1 MMNDLNSTARA
12 FDLGEAL
19 VTLHKDDLPEDK
31 GTLLRRGIL
40 VEGELEALDLPPV
53 KKFLGPIQEGSL
65 GEIYGPRGL
74 GKTWFRDALSLC
86 LTRGLDFGPLKCG
99 TPAGV
104 LIFDGEMPLN
114 LLKERH
120 SLAEH
125 VGEPLKPLDIISSE
139 YLYRFGGPVP
149 TLCDEGWRQA
159 ILEMVRM
166 AGDRWDVIFIDNL
179 TAYLPGIRENDSES
193 WGPINN
199 FLLQL
204 RWMGKAVIFIHHA
217 GKSGDQR
224 GTSHREDQLDFVWKL
239 SPTPGHNPE
248 DGCNLEVTLTKSR
261 SLTGAEVSPFTFAIT
276 PHPESGL
283 TWVTS
288 GVKEHRREMVIALLG
303 NGLKQNEAA
312 EAAGISKGYVSKI
325 KASAIRDGI
334 LEADGKTFTP
344 AGRLQYGEIDID
356 ASFL

>member
-1 MMNDLNSTARA
+1 MDSIAQA
-12 FDLGEAL
+12 FNLTEAL
-19 VTLHKDDLPEDK
+19 YQDDSPEDK
-31 GTLLRRGIL
+31 GALLRRGIL
-40 VEGELEALDLPPV
+40 VEGELETLDLPPV
-53 KKFLGPIQEGSL
+53 KKYLGPIQEGAL

-86 LTRGLDFGPLKCG
+86 LTRGVDFGPLKCA

-104 LIFDGEMPLN
+104 LILDGEMPL
-114 LLKERH
+114 H
-120 SLAEH
+120 SLRERRGLAGH
-125 VGEPLKPLDIISSE
+125 VGEPRKPLDVISSE
-139 YLYRFGGPVP
+139 YLYRLGGPVP

-159 ILEMVRM
+159 VLETVEA

-179 TAYLPGIRENDSES
+179 SSFLPGVRENDFEA

-224 GTSHREDQLDFVWKL
+224 GTSGREDQLDFVWKL

-248 DGCNLEVTLTKSR
+248 DGCNLEATLTKSR
-261 SLTGAEVSPFTFAIT
+261 SLTGAEASPFTFSIT
-276 PHPESGL
+276 PHPDGGL

-312 EAAGISKGYVSKI
+312 EAAGVSKGYVSKI
-325 KASAIRDGI
+325 KAVAIRDGI

-344 AGRLQYGEIDID
+344 TGRLQYGGIGIDG
-356 ASFL
+356 SFL